1 MKKTAINT
9 LTIATLIIVGMTFNV
24 VEAAPKNC
32 QSKYVSEVGSASGEV
47 EATRVKRAKN
57 KAAEAWQEKV
67 AKRHSSHYS
76 DFKNAYNPF
85 FSCRTNAFGGTTCIV
100 TALPCNHS

>member
-1 MKKTAINT
+1 MKNTVINT
-9 LTIATLIIVGMTFNV
+9 LTIATLIFLGMTFNT

-32 QSKYVSEVGSASGEV
+32 KSKYVSEVGSASGEV
-47 EATRVKRAKN
+47 EIIREKKAKN

-67 AKRHSSHYS
+67 AERHSSHYS

-100 TALPCNHS
+100 TALPCNNS